1 MIDTVN
7 QMIIEEKLN
16 NIVRTLEQAVYESET
31 AINDPEKGYPYA
43 AGYSR
48 AALKDVLV
56 DIQTLKSYLS

>member
-48 AALKDVLV
+48 AALKDVLS
-56 DIQTLKSYLS
+56 DIQNLKSYLS